1 MFFGLCALTL
11 IGATLPLLHERHRKR
26 PPPVIKKKSHGKTS
40 DQQIK
45 ISFAEEQIDALNKLV
60 YQQQRQIEW
69 LVGELRQLQ
78 SRAEQGQPG
87 EWHGSCVTE
96 IPPHY

>member
-1 MFFGLCALTL
+1 MSAANAEKSGARSLPPRRNLMEKRLTDL
-11 IGATLPLLHERHRKR
+11 E
-26 PPPVIKKKSHGKTS
+26 
-40 DQQIK
+40 IK

-69 LVGELRQLQ
+69 LAGELQQLR
-78 SRAEQGQPG
+78 SRAEQSATG
-87 EWHGSCVTE
+87 EWRSLRDE

>member
-1 MFFGLCALTL
+1 MEKRLTNL
-11 IGATLPLLHERHRKR
+11 E
-26 PPPVIKKKSHGKTS
+26 
-40 DQQIK
+40 IK

-78 SRAEQGQPG
+78 SRAEQGQSG
-87 EWHGSCVTE
+87 EWRSLRDE

>member
-1 MFFGLCALTL
+1 MEKRLTNL
-11 IGATLPLLHERHRKR
+11 E
-26 PPPVIKKKSHGKTS
+26 
-40 DQQIK
+40 IK

-69 LVGELRQLQ
+69 LVGELRHLQ
-78 SRAEQGQPG
+78 SRAEPGQPG
-87 EWHGSCVTE
+87 EWRSLRDE